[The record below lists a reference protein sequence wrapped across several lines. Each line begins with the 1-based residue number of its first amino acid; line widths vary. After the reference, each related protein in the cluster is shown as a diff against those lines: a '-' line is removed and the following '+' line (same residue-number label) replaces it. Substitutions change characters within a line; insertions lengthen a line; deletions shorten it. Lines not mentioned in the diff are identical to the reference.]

1 MIYGFND
8 KKEKVNLLNMFYPV
22 GTIYESADANFN
34 PNESWGGTWVEISGK
49 FLLASNSSHSVGDTG
64 GAESVS
70 YTPSGTVGGHTLT
83 VNEMP
88 SHDHSIS
95 IYGYST
101 QRGYISESGTGVSS
115 DYVSDPTSGNTGS
128 KGSNAAHSHP
138 FTGTASSIATMPPYE
153 VVKIWKRTA

>member
-22 GTIYESADANFN
+22 GAIYESADASFN

-49 FLLASNSSHSVGDTG
+49 FLLAAGGSHSVGDTG

-83 VNEMP
+83 INEIP
-88 SHDHSIS
+88 SHNHSINIES
-95 IYGYST
+95 HST
-101 QRGYISESGTGVSS
+101 QRGILSDSTGLVN
-115 DYVSDPTSGNTGS
+115 DFVCDPVAGNTGA
-128 KGSNAAHSHP
+128 KGGNAAHNHS
-138 FTGTASSIATMPPYE
+138 FTGTASNIATMPPFE
-153 VVKIWKRTA
+153 VVKVWKRTA